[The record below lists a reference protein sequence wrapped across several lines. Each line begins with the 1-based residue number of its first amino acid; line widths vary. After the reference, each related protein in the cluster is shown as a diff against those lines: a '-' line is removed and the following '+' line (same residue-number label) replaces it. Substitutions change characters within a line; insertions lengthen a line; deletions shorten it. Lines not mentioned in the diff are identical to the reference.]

1 MCYYRLSTCLFKFFK
16 LFHQPYKLKWCSL
29 CACKNADLRCN
40 LNIHDFSR
48 SIACSGESLKQVK
61 ICYITS
67 GIILSCRLEFVRN
80 KSTFFS
86 MGGTVAPTSFIR
98 YFQTGSYRPAAR
110 LICVLYCR
118 SLPTCVPLSESN
130 GPLLSLLVLILY
142 QQLEAIKSIQDDHIF
157 HEFMSVLMR
166 LREDKINM
174 KYFKNTK

>member
-1 MCYYRLSTCLFKFFK
+1 MCYYRLSTCLFQFFK

-40 LNIHDFSR
+40 LNIHDFPR

-86 MGGTVAPTSFIR
+86 MGGTV
-98 YFQTGSYRPAAR
+98 AR